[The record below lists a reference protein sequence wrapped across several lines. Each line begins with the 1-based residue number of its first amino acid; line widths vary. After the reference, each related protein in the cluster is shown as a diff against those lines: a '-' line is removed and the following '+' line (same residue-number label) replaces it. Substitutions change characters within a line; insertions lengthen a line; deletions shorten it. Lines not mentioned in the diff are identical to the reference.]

1 MSIEDFNTLMG
12 KIAECI
18 GDKPLDAALETFLN
32 AKCPAESAEFKELTA
47 LCIKGE
53 AEGWLMPR
61 EAGGIKFGR
70 AIKPDTS
77 AGHFSVDVVR
87 MKDVRGPH
95 HTHTTGEIGAIMPI
109 EGTAK
114 FDSKGVGW
122 YVYPPGSSH
131 HPTVRGGDAYV
142 LYLLPDG
149 AIEFTKT

>member
-1 MSIEDFNTLMG
+1 MPVEGFNALMK
-12 KIAECI
+12 KIAARV
-18 GDKPLDAALETFLN
+18 GDRPLNAELETFLN
-32 AKCPAESAEFKELTA
+32 EEFPAGSVEFEELTA
-47 LCIKGE
+47 LCIEGE
-53 AEGWLMPR
+53 AQGWLMSR
-61 EAGGIKFGR
+61 KAGGIKFGR

-87 MKDVRGPH
+87 MKDVKGPH

-109 EGTAK
+109 DSLAK
-114 FDSKGVGW
+114 FDGKGEGW

-131 HPTVRGGDAYV
+131 HPTVQGGDAYV